1 MHLTRLTFWRD
12 IQSRQE
18 FATYRGGNTGKIKV
32 HENSIFDMESLL
44 GIIMSV
50 CAKFWRKK
58 LPTSPRIGSPKST
71 FLKFRHASDD
81 IGVLIRILHQF
92 KPHTLPIHYI
102 GHILFISTVIITI
115 CINVNILQ
123 ASFISFLHLLTH
135 SLVSP
140 ETPQK

>member
-1 MHLTRLTFWRD
+1 MCAQSFSEKNCPHPRVLAQPKVNIFK
-12 IQSRQE
+12 IQQ
-18 FATYRGGNTGKIKV
+18 
-32 HENSIFDMESLL
+32 
-44 GIIMSV
+44 
-50 CAKFWRKK
+50 
-58 LPTSPRIGSPKST
+58 
-71 FLKFRHASDD
+71 KFRHASDY

-92 KPHTLPIHYI
+92 KPPTLPIHYI

-115 CINVNILQ
+115 CININILQ

>member
-1 MHLTRLTFWRD
+1 MRKILAKKIVHIPAYWQPEVNIFK
-12 IQSRQE
+12 IQQ
-18 FATYRGGNTGKIKV
+18 
-32 HENSIFDMESLL
+32 
-44 GIIMSV
+44 
-50 CAKFWRKK
+50 
-58 LPTSPRIGSPKST
+58 
-71 FLKFRHASDD
+71 KFRHASDY

-92 KPHTLPIHYI
+92 KPPTLPIHYT